1 MQAKRWQEI
10 DRLFDA
16 VLEREPSERVSFLA
30 DACAGDDDLRRE
42 VESLLAAHER
52 ADKFIEVPAMEMAAK
67 AAAASG
73 DTFSALGREIGP
85 YRVLSPLGMGGMGEV
100 YLAEDTRLGRR
111 VALKL
116 LPSEFTHDAE
126 RIRRFE
132 REARAASAL
141 NHPNIVTIYEIGQ
154 IDGAYFIATELVE
167 GQTLRDFMPPKR
179 AVMKDTLNV
188 IAQVAEALSAAHAA
202 GIVHRDVKPE
212 NIMVRPDGY
221 AKVLDFGLAKLTEL
235 RIADHRMRSE
245 ETEELMQSSESNPQ
259 VAITNPQLTET
270 GAVMG
275 TVAYMSP
282 EQALGQE
289 VDHRT
294 DIFSLGI
301 VLYEMTAGVHPFKGP
316 TAAATFDALLNRDPP
331 TPISSNPDISPELE
345 RIIGRALE
353 KDRELRYQTAS
364 DLRAELKRW
373 QRTRDSSP
381 TTSTRIHSRTN
392 GVARTT
398 GRAPLFK
405 TAFALVALLVV
416 AAVIF
421 VAWRRWPRHQPI
433 ARLGN
438 LSFSQLTDQPGTEF
452 FPSLSPDGKSV
463 VYASKASGNW
473 DLYVQRV
480 GGKNPRNLTA
490 DSTDDDT
497 QPAFSPDGERIA
509 FRSERERGGI
519 FVMGATGESVKRLTD
534 FCYHPA
540 WSPNGKEIACS
551 THNIEDPNDRPLER
565 SDIWI
570 VNAATGE
577 KRQLTG
583 ESIGDAAQPQWSPTG
598 ARIAYW
604 SKRKGGQRDLWTIPA
619 AGGTPVAVTDD
630 AAFDW
635 NPVWSPDGKYLYFAS
650 DRGGQMNLW
659 RVAIEEKTGIVT
671 GSPEAITTPSPYAE
685 HLSFSRD
692 GRRAVYVSEVSSKN
706 ILKANFNPDTAAVTG
721 EPIAITRGFKHTAQ
735 PNLSPDG
742 EWFVYSTQDEQQ
754 EDIFIID
761 KDGASPPRQL
771 TDDHFKDRHPRWS
784 PDGKRIVFYSDRS
797 GRYEAWTINR
807 DGSGLKQMTF
817 TTGLTV
823 IYSFWSPDGAR
834 LLYNLQEG
842 SCWIIEDGKPWGEQ
856 MPQRLPDPP
865 DPADAFRAFSWSP
878 DGRKLGGW
886 INSPIEHAGIMVY
899 TFETNNFERIT
910 DFGSRPIWLR
920 DNRRLLFRDAGKLFL
935 VNSETKKVQEI
946 SLHSPNPVIEYGL
959 TADDRTLYYTLLS
972 TEADVWV
979 VNLE

>member
-16 VLEREPSERVSFLA
+16 VLEREPSERASFLA
-30 DACAGDDDLRRE
+30 DSCAGDDELRRE
-42 VESLLAAHER
+42 VESLLAAYDR
-52 ADKFIEVPAMEMAAK
+52 ADKFIEAPAMEVAAK
-67 AAAASG
+67 AAATGG
-73 DTFSALGREIGP
+73 DDLSALGRTIGP
-85 YRVLSPLGMGGMGEV
+85 YRILSLLGVGGMGEV
-100 YLAEDTRLGRR
+100 YLAEDARLGRR

-154 IDGAYFIATELVE
+154 IDGVYFIATELVE
-167 GQTLRDFMPPKR
+167 GQTLRGFITRTRTQLKET
-179 AVMKDTLNV
+179 VNV

-235 RIADHRMRSE
+235 RIEDFGNE
-245 ETEELMQSSESNPQ
+245 KNETLMPHSNPQ
-259 VAITNPQLTET
+259 PAITNPQLTDT
-270 GAVMG
+270 GAVLG
-275 TVAYMSP
+275 TAAYMSP

-301 VLYEMTAGVHPFKGP
+301 VLYEMTAGMHPFRGP
-316 TAAATFDALLNRDPP
+316 TAAATYDALLNRDPSAP
-331 TPISSNPDISPELE
+331 VNSNPEMSPELE

-373 QRTRDSSP
+373 QRTEGSSP
-381 TTSTRIHSRTN
+381 ATSASTRGATRRKPHDKRIGSVVKV
-392 GVARTT
+392 GLGLA
-398 GRAPLFK
+398 
-405 TAFALVALLVV
+405 ALLVV
-416 AAVIF
+416 
-421 VAWRRWPRHQPI
+421 VALVYVAFRRLLPREISAPI
-433 ARLGN
+433 GN
-438 LSFSQLTDQPGTEF
+438 LSFAQLTDQPGTEL

-463 VYASKASGNW
+463 VYTSKASGNW
-473 DLYVQRV
+473 DLYLQRV
-480 GGKNPRNLTA
+480 GGKNPLNLTVDSRA
-490 DSTDDDT
+490 DET

-519 FVMGATGESVKRLTD
+519 FIMGATGESVKRLTD
-534 FCYHPA
+534 LGYHPS
-540 WSPNGKEIACS
+540 WSPDGRDVAFS
-551 THNIEDPNDRPLER
+551 THNIEDPNDRTLER

-583 ESIGDAAQPQWSPTG
+583 ETIGDAAQPQWSPTG
-598 ARIAYW
+598 VRIAYW
-604 SKRKGGQRDLWTIPA
+604 SRRKGGQRDLWTIPA

-635 NPVWSPDGKYLYFAS
+635 NPVWAPDGKHLYFAS

-659 RVAIEEKTGIVT
+659 RVAIEEKTGIVK
-671 GSPEAITTPSPYAE
+671 GSPESLTTPSPYAQ

-692 GRRAVYVSEVSSKN
+692 GRRAVYVSQVSSKN
-706 ILKANFNPDTAAVTG
+706 ILKANFNPDTATLTGVPVAV
-721 EPIAITRGFKHTAQ
+721 TRGFKHTAQ

-742 EWFVYSTQDEQQ
+742 EWFVYSTQGEKQ
-754 EDIFIID
+754 EDLFIID
-761 KDGASPPRQL
+761 KDGAGTPRQL

-784 PDGKRIVFYSDRS
+784 PDGKRIVFYSDR
-797 GRYEAWTINR
+797 GGTYEAWTINR
-807 DGSGLKQMTF
+807 DGSGLQQMTF
-817 TTGLTV
+817 NSGLTV
-823 IYSFWSPDGAR
+823 IYTFWSPDGSR
-834 LLYNLQEG
+834 LAYNLRDE
-842 SCWIIEDGKPWGEQ
+842 SCWIIEVGKPWAEQ
-856 MPQRLPDPP
+856 KPQRVPNPP
-865 DPADAFRAFSWSP
+865 DQSDVFRAFSWSP

-886 INSPIEHAGIMVY
+886 INSPVEHEGIFIY
-899 TFETNNFERIT
+899 TFETNSFERIT
-910 DFGSRPIWLR
+910 DFGARPIWLH
-920 DNRRLLFRDAGKLFL
+920 DSRRLLFRDAGKLFL
-935 VNSETKKVQEI
+935 VNSDTKKVQEI
-946 SLHSPNPVIEYGL
+946 SVQSPQPVVEYGL
-959 TADDRTLYYTLLS
+959 TNDSRTLYYTLLA
-972 TEADVWV
+972 TEADIWMLS
-979 VNLE
+979 LE

>member
-1 MQAKRWQEI
+1 MQAKRWPEI
-10 DRLFDA
+10 ERLFDA
-16 VLEREPSERVSFLA
+16 LLDREPAERASFLA
-30 DACAGDDDLRRE
+30 EACVGDEELRRE

-52 ADKFIEVPAMEMAAK
+52 AQGFIETPAIEVAAK
-67 AAAASG
+67 AAAAG
-73 DTFSALGREIGP
+73 GYDFSALGRKMGP
-85 YRVLSPLGMGGMGEV
+85 YRVLSLLGAGGMGEV

-116 LPSEFTHDAE
+116 LPSEFTHDTD

-141 NHPNIVTIYEIGQ
+141 NHPNIVTIYEIDQ
-154 IDGAYFIATELVE
+154 IDGSYFIATELVE
-167 GQTLRDFMPPKR
+167 GQTLRSLMRSARGP
-179 AVMKDTLNV
+179 MKETVNV

-212 NIMVRPDGY
+212 NIMLRPDGY
-221 AKVLDFGLAKLTEL
+221 VKVLDFGLAKLTEPPS
-235 RIADHRMRSE
+235 AHDNSDKKTVTQH
-245 ETEELMQSSESNPQ
+245 TD
-259 VAITNPQLTET
+259 T

-289 VDHRT
+289 VDRRT

-301 VLYEMTAGVHPFKGP
+301 VLYEMTAGAHPFRGP
-316 TAAATFDALLNRDPP
+316 TAAATFDALLNREPP
-331 TPISSNPDISPELE
+331 APVISNPEISPELE
-345 RIIGRALE
+345 RIISRALE

-373 QRTRDSSP
+373 QRTVDSSP
-381 TTSTRIHSRTN
+381 TTSSRISARPSGVSPATRR
-392 GVARTT
+392 ARIVKA
-398 GRAPLFK
+398 GI
-405 TAFALVALLVV
+405 ALVALI
-416 AAVIF
+416 VISALAL
-421 VAWRRWPRHQPI
+421 VAWRRWPRQETTTPV
-433 ARLGN
+433 RN
-438 LSFSQLTDQPGTEF
+438 LSFTQLTDQPGTEL

-480 GGKNPRNLTA
+480 GGNNPRNLTA
-490 DSTDDDT
+490 ESTADDT

-519 FVMGATGESVKRLTD
+519 FLMGATGESVKRLTD
-534 FCYHPA
+534 FCYHPT
-540 WSPNGKEIACS
+540 WSPDGREIACS
-551 THNIEDPNDRPLER
+551 THNIQDPNDRPLER

-570 VNAATGE
+570 VNTATGQ

-583 ESIGDAAQPQWSPTG
+583 ESIGDAAQPHWSPSG

-635 NPVWSPDGKYLYFAS
+635 NPVWSPDGRYLYFAS

-659 RVAIEEKTGIVT
+659 RVAIEEKTGIVA
-671 GSPEAITTPSPYAE
+671 GSPESITTPSPYAK

-692 GRRAVYVSEVSSKN
+692 GRRAVYVSEVSSKS
-706 ILKANFNPDTAAVTG
+706 ILKADFNPETAALTRQPVAVTQ
-721 EPIAITRGFKHTAQ
+721 GFKHTAQ

-742 EWFVYSTQDEQQ
+742 EWFVYSTQGEQQ
-754 EDIFIID
+754 EDLFVID
-761 KDGASPPRQL
+761 KDGRGPPRQL

-797 GRYEAWTINR
+797 GGYEAWTINS
-807 DGSGLKQMTF
+807 DGSGLQQMTF
-817 TTGLTV
+817 TNGLTV

-834 LLYNLQEG
+834 FIYNLQEG
-842 SCWIIEDGKPWGEQ
+842 SCWIIEAGKPWGEQ
-856 MPQRLPDPP
+856 TPQRVPDPP
-865 DPADAFRAFSWSP
+865 NETGTFRAFSWSP
-878 DGRKLGGW
+878 DGRKLAGW
-886 INSPIEHAGIMVY
+886 MNAPDEHDGILIY

-910 DFGSRPIWLR
+910 EFGLRPIWLR
-920 DNRRLLFRDAGKLFL
+920 DSRRLLFRDAGKLFL

-959 TADDRTLYYTLLS
+959 TADNRTLYYTLLS
-972 TEADVWV
+972 TEADIWLVD
-979 VNLE
+979 LE

>member
-1 MQAKRWQEI
+1 MQARRWQEI

-16 VLEREPSERVSFLA
+16 VLDREPAERASFLA
-30 DACAGDDDLRRE
+30 EACAGDDELRRE
-42 VESLLAAHER
+42 VEALLAAHVR
-52 ADKFIEVPAMEMAAK
+52 ADKFIEAPAMEMAVK
-67 AAAASG
+67 AAASG
-73 DTFSALGREIGP
+73 YAFSVLGREIGP
-85 YRVLSPLGMGGMGEV
+85 YRVLSPLGFGGMGEV
-100 YLAEDTRLGRR
+100 YLAEDERLGRR

-116 LPSEFTHDAE
+116 LPPEFTHKAE

-132 REARAASAL
+132 HEARAASAL
-141 NHPNIVTIYEIGQ
+141 NHPNIVTIYEVGQ
-154 IDGAYFIATELVE
+154 SDGTYFIATELVE
-167 GQTLRDFMPPKR
+167 GQTLRDLMSPAR
-179 AVMKDTLNV
+179 TEMKVKLNV
-188 IAQVAEALSAAHAA
+188 IAQVADALSAAHAA
-202 GIVHRDVKPE
+202 GIIHRDVKPE
-212 NIMVRPDGY
+212 NIMLRPDGY
-221 AKVLDFGLAKLTEL
+221 VKVLDFGLAKLSQPDLVHDPADKTTEIL
-235 RIADHRMRSE
+235 H
-245 ETEELMQSSESNPQ
+245 
-259 VAITNPQLTET
+259 TET

-275 TVAYMSP
+275 TAAYMSP

-294 DIFSLGI
+294 DIFSLGV
-301 VLYEMTAGVHPFKGP
+301 VLYEMTSGKHPFRGP
-316 TAAATFDALLNRDPP
+316 TAAATFDALLNREPP
-331 TPISSNPDISPELE
+331 APIDSNPDISPELE
-345 RIIGRALE
+345 RIIIRALE

-373 QRTRDSSP
+373 QRTLDSSP
-381 TTSTRIHSRTN
+381 TASTLAHLR
-392 GVARTT
+392 T
-398 GRAPLFK
+398 GRGSHP
-405 TAFALVALLVV
+405 TRRAFVLRAGLALAALLFV
-416 AAVIF
+416 AALIF
-421 VAWRRWPRHQPI
+421 VALRRSPPQKITTPP
-433 ARLGN
+433 LKN
-438 LSFSQLTDQPGTEF
+438 LSFAQLTDQPGAEL

-463 VYASKASGNW
+463 VYASKATGNW

-490 DSTDDDT
+490 DSTADDT

-509 FRSERERGGI
+509 FRSERERGGL

-534 FCYHPA
+534 FGYHPA
-540 WSPNGKEIACS
+540 WSPDGRDVAYC
-551 THNIEDPNDRPLER
+551 THNIEDPNDRSLER

-583 ESIGDAAQPQWSPTG
+583 ESVGDAAQPQWSPMG

-619 AGGTPVAVTDD
+619 AGGTPIAVTDD

-671 GSPEAITTPSPYAE
+671 GPPESLTTPSPYAE

-692 GRRAVYVSEVSSKN
+692 GRRAVYVSQVSSKN
-706 ILKANFNPDTAAVTG
+706 ILKAVFNPDQAVIG
-721 EPIAITRGFKHTAQ
+721 EPVAITQGFKHTAQ

-742 EWFVYSTQDEQQ
+742 EWFVYSTQGEQQ
-754 EDIFIID
+754 EDLFIID
-761 KDGASPPRQL
+761 KDGAGPPRQL

-784 PDGKRIVFYSDRS
+784 PDGKRIIFYSDRS

-834 LLYNLQEG
+834 LIYNLQEG
-842 SCWIIEDGKPWGEQ
+842 SCWIIEDAKPWGEQ
-856 MPQRLPDPP
+856 TPQRLPDPP
-865 DPADAFRAFSWSP
+865 DHSDAFRAFSWSP

-886 INSPIEHAGIMVY
+886 INSPIEHAGIMTY
-899 TFETNNFERIT
+899 TFETNSFERIT
-910 DFGSRPIWLR
+910 DFGSRPIWLH
-920 DNRRLLFRDAGKLFL
+920 DSRRLLFRDGGKLFL
-935 VNSETKKVQEI
+935 VNSETKKIQEI
-946 SLHSPNPVIEYGL
+946 PVHSPNPIIEYGL
-959 TADDRTLYYTLLS
+959 TGDSRTLYYTLLS
-972 TEADVWV
+972 TEADIWMI
-979 VNLE
+979 NLE

>member
-16 VLEREPSERVSFLA
+16 VLERDPAERAAFLA
-30 DACAGDDDLRRE
+30 GSSAGDDELRRE
-42 VESLLAAHER
+42 VESLLAAYER
-52 ADKFIEVPAMEMAAK
+52 AAKFIEVPAVEVAAK
-67 AAAASG
+67 AATAG
-73 DTFSALGREIGP
+73 ENHPSALGQTIGP
-85 YRVLSPLGMGGMGEV
+85 YRVLSLLGAGGMGKV

-116 LPSEFTHDAE
+116 LPGEFTHDSE

-141 NHPNIVTIYEIGQ
+141 NHPNIVTIYETGQ

-167 GQTLRDFMPPKR
+167 GQTLREFIPRTR
-179 AVMKDTLNV
+179 AQLKDAVNV

-235 RIADHRMRSE
+235 EIEDFGVRNE
-245 ETEELMQSSESNPQ
+245 GLMQPAQSHPQ
-259 VAITNPQLTET
+259 AAITNPQLTGT
-270 GAVMG
+270 GAVLG

-294 DIFSLGI
+294 DIFSLGV
-301 VLYEMTAGVHPFKGP
+301 VLYEMAVGSHPFKGP
-316 TAAATFDALLNRDPP
+316 TAAATFNALLNREPP
-331 TPISSNPDISPELE
+331 APINSKREMSPELE
-345 RIIGRALE
+345 RIIARALE

-364 DLRAELKRW
+364 DLRSELKRW
-373 QRTRDSSP
+373 QRQVDSAPVSASSSY
-381 TTSTRIHSRTN
+381 TSRSGKPHGKRLGSSVKV
-392 GVARTT
+392 GLGLA
-398 GRAPLFK
+398 
-405 TAFALVALLVV
+405 ALLGI
-416 AAVIF
+416 AALIYFAV
-421 VAWRRWPRHQPI
+421 RRLPAREIAAPI
-433 ARLGN
+433 RN
-438 LSFSQLTDQPGTEF
+438 LSFAQITDQAGAEL

-463 VYASKASGNW
+463 VYASKASGNR
-473 DLYVQRV
+473 DLYLQRV
-480 GGKNPRNLTA
+480 GGKNPLNLTA
-490 DSTDDDT
+490 DSTADET
-497 QPAFSPDGERIA
+497 QPAFSLDGERIA
-509 FRSERERGGI
+509 FRSERDRGGI

-534 FCYHPA
+534 FGYHPS
-540 WSPNGKEIACS
+540 WSPDGRFIACS
-551 THNIEDPNDRPLER
+551 THNIEDPNDRTLER

-570 VNAATGE
+570 VNVATGE

-583 ESIGDAAQPQWSPTG
+583 ETIGDAAQPQWSPTG

-604 SKRKGGQRDLWTIPA
+604 GRQKGGQRDLWTIA
-619 AGGTPVAVTDD
+619 ATGGTPIAVTDD

-635 NPVWSPDGKYLYFAS
+635 NPVWSPEGKHLYFAS

-659 RVAIEEKTGIVT
+659 RVAIEEKTGVVT
-671 GSPEAITTPSPYAE
+671 GSPESLTTPSPYAQ

-692 GRRAVYVSEVSSKN
+692 GRRAVYVSQVSSKN
-706 ILKANFNPDTAAVTG
+706 ILKADFNPETAAVTG
-721 EPIAITRGFKHTAQ
+721 RPVAITQGFKHTAQ

-742 EWFVYSTQDEQQ
+742 EWFVYSSQGEKQ
-754 EDIFIID
+754 EDLFIID
-761 KDGASPPRQL
+761 KQGAGAPRQL

-807 DGSGLKQMTF
+807 DGSGLQQVTF

-823 IYSFWSPDGAR
+823 IYSFWSPDGSR
-834 LLYNLQEG
+834 LAYNLRDE
-842 SCWIIEDGKPWGEQ
+842 SCWIMDVGKPWSEQ
-856 MPQRLPDPP
+856 TPQRVPNPP
-865 DPADAFRAFSWSP
+865 DGSGVFRAFSWSP

-886 INSPIEHAGIMVY
+886 INSPIEHEGILIY
-899 TFETNNFERIT
+899 TFETNSFERVT
-910 DFGSRPIWLR
+910 DFGARPIWLH
-920 DNRRLLFRDAGKLFL
+920 DSRRLIFRDAGKLFL
-935 VNSETKKVQEI
+935 VNSDTKKTQEI
-946 SLHSPNPVIEYGL
+946 SLHSPQPVVEYGL
-959 TADDRTLYYTLLS
+959 TSDSRTLYYTLLS
-972 TEADVWV
+972 TEADVWM

>member
-10 DRLFDA
+10 DRLLDA
-16 VLEREPSERVSFLA
+16 VLEREPPERASFLA
-30 DACAGDDDLRRE
+30 DACAGDEELRRE
-42 VESLLAAHER
+42 VESLLTAHDR
-52 ADKFIEVPAMEMAAK
+52 AEKFIESPAMEVAAK
-67 AAAASG
+67 AAAAQG
-73 DTFSALGREIGP
+73 KHFSALGRRMGP
-85 YRVLSPLGMGGMGEV
+85 YRVLSLLGAGGMGEV

-116 LPSEFTHDAE
+116 LPSEFTHDPE

-141 NHPNIVTIYEIGQ
+141 NHPNIVTIYEVGQ
-154 IDGAYFIATELVE
+154 SEGTYFIATELVE
-167 GQTLRDFMPPKR
+167 GQTLRDFMPR
-179 AVMKDTLNV
+179 ARAQMKEALNV
-188 IAQVAEALSAAHAA
+188 IAQVADALSAAHAA

-212 NIMVRPDGY
+212 NIMLRPDGY
-221 AKVLDFGLAKLTEL
+221 VKVLDFGLAKLAEPPGDQDTSDNKTKKE
-235 RIADHRMRSE
+235 H
-245 ETEELMQSSESNPQ
+245 TH
-259 VAITNPQLTET
+259 T
-270 GAVMG
+270 GAVLG

-282 EQALGQE
+282 EQALGLE

-294 DIFSLGI
+294 DIFSIGV
-301 VLYEMTAGVHPFKGP
+301 VLYEMTAGAHPFKGSTP
-316 TAAATFDALLNRDPP
+316 AATFDALLNREPP
-331 TPISSNPDISPELE
+331 APVISNPEMSPELE

-373 QRTRDSSP
+373 ERKRDSSP
-381 TTSTRIHSRTN
+381 TTSKQIHERPSGAPRTN
-392 GVARTT
+392 RQAWFAKAGLALSVLLIIA
-398 GRAPLFK
+398 AL
-405 TAFALVALLVV
+405 AFVAL
-416 AAVIF
+416 
-421 VAWRRWPRHQPI
+421 RRWPRQGTGEPV
-433 ARLGN
+433 RN
-438 LSFSQLTDQPGTEF
+438 LSFAQLTDQAGTEL

-463 VYASKASGNW
+463 VYAGKASGNW
-473 DLYVQRV
+473 DLYLQRV
-480 GGKNPRNLTA
+480 GGKNPRNLTS
-490 DSTDDDT
+490 DSAADDT

-534 FCYHPA
+534 FGYHPA
-540 WSPNGKEIACS
+540 WSPDAREVAFS
-551 THNIEDPNDRPLER
+551 THNIEDPNDRSLER

-577 KRQLTG
+577 KRQVTG
-583 ESIGDAAQPQWSPTG
+583 ETIGDAAQPQWSPTG
-598 ARIAYW
+598 ARLAYW

-619 AGGTPVAVTDD
+619 AGGTPVPVTDD

-635 NPVWSPDGKYLYFAS
+635 NPVWSPDGKHLYFAS

-659 RVAIEEKTGIVT
+659 RVAIEEKTGIVK
-671 GSPEAITTPSPYAE
+671 GPPEPLTTPSPYAQ

-692 GRRAVYVSEVSSKN
+692 GRRAAYVSQVSSKN
-706 ILKANFNPDTAAVTG
+706 ILKAEFNPDTALLTGRPIAVT
-721 EPIAITRGFKHTAQ
+721 EGFKHTAQ

-742 EWFVYSTQDEQQ
+742 EWFVYSTQGEQQ
-754 EDIFIID
+754 EDLFIID
-761 KDGASPPRQL
+761 KDGAGPARQL

-797 GRYEAWTINR
+797 GRYEAWTINS
-807 DGSGLKQMTF
+807 DGSSLRQMTF

-842 SCWIIEDGKPWGEQ
+842 SSWIIESGRPWGEQ
-856 MPQRLPDPP
+856 TPQRVPDPP
-865 DPADAFRAFSWSP
+865 DPADVFRAFSWSP

-886 INSPIEHAGIMVY
+886 INTPIEHEGIFIY
-899 TFETNNFERIT
+899 TFETNKFERLT
-910 DFGSRPIWLR
+910 DFGSRPIWLH
-920 DNRRLLFRDAGKLFL
+920 DNRRLLFRNDGKLFL

-946 SLHSPNPVIEYGL
+946 KLDSPKPVIEYGL
-959 TADDRTLYYTLLS
+959 TGDSHTLYYTLLS
-972 TEADVWV
+972 TEADIWV
-979 VNLE
+979 INLE

>member
-10 DRLFDA
+10 DRLFDE
-16 VLEREPSERVSFLA
+16 VLEREPSERASFLA
-30 DACAGDDDLRRE
+30 DACVGDEELRRE
-42 VESLLAAHER
+42 VESLLAAHYR
-52 ADKFIEVPAMEMAAK
+52 AEKFIEAPAIEVAAK
-67 AAAASG
+67 AAAAQG
-73 DTFSALGREIGP
+73 IDFSARGRKIGP
-85 YRVLSPLGMGGMGEV
+85 YRVLSLLGAGGMGEV
-100 YLAEDTRLGRR
+100 YLAEDTRLGRC

-116 LPSEFTHDAE
+116 LPADFTYDAE

-154 IDGAYFIATELVE
+154 SDGAYFIATELVE
-167 GQTLRDFMPPKR
+167 GQTLRDFMPLAR
-179 AVMKDTLNV
+179 AQMKEALNV
-188 IAQVAEALSAAHAA
+188 IAQVADALSAAHAA

-212 NIMVRPDGY
+212 NIMLRPDGY
-221 AKVLDFGLAKLTEL
+221 VKVLDFGLATLIEPLPAHDASHKRTEAE
-235 RIADHRMRSE
+235 RTD
-245 ETEELMQSSESNPQ
+245 
-259 VAITNPQLTET
+259 T

-282 EQALGQE
+282 EQALGRE
-289 VDHRT
+289 VDQRT
-294 DIFSLGI
+294 DIFSLGV
-301 VLYEMTAGVHPFKGP
+301 VLYEMFAGAHPFRGP
-316 TAAATFDALLNRDPP
+316 TAAATFDALLNREPP
-331 TPISSNPDISPELE
+331 APVISNPDMSPELE
-345 RIIGRALE
+345 RIIARALE

-373 QRTRDSSP
+373 QRTLDSSP
-381 TTSTRIHSRTN
+381 TSSTPSRSRTSRL
-392 GVARTT
+392 GHETRL
-398 GRAPLFK
+398 GRVMKP
-405 TAFALVALLVV
+405 ALALGALLVI
-416 AAVIF
+416 AALGF
-421 VAWRRWPRHQPI
+421 VAVRRLRPQVNTVPLR
-433 ARLGN
+433 N
-438 LSFSQLTDQPGTEF
+438 LTFAQLTDQPGTEL

-473 DLYVQRV
+473 DLYLQRV
-480 GGKNPRNLTA
+480 GGKNPVNLTA
-490 DSTDDDT
+490 DSTADET

-534 FCYHPA
+534 FGYHPA
-540 WSPNGKEIACS
+540 WSPDGREVAFA
-551 THNIEDPNDRPLER
+551 THNIEDPSDRSLER

-583 ESIGDAAQPQWSPTG
+583 EAIGDAAQPQWSPTG
-598 ARIAYW
+598 ARLAYW

-619 AGGTPVAVTDD
+619 AGGTPVPVTDD

-635 NPVWSPDGKYLYFAS
+635 NPVWSPDGKQLYFAS

-671 GSPEAITTPSPYAE
+671 GPPESLTTPSPYAQ

-692 GRRAVYVSEVSSKN
+692 GRRAVYVSLVGSKS
-706 ILKANFNPDTAAVTG
+706 ILKADFNPDTAALTGQPVAVTQ
-721 EPIAITRGFKHTAQ
+721 GFKHTAQ

-742 EWFVYSTQDEQQ
+742 EWFVYSTQGEQQ
-754 EDIFIID
+754 EDLFIID
-761 KDGASPPRQL
+761 KDGAGAPRQL

-807 DGSGLKQMTF
+807 DGSGLRQMTF

-823 IYSFWSPDGAR
+823 IYTFWSPDGAR
-834 LLYNLQEG
+834 LIYNLQEG
-842 SCWIIEDGKPWGEQ
+842 SCWIIEAGKPWGEQ
-856 MPQRLPDPP
+856 TPQRVPNPP
-865 DPADAFRAFSWSP
+865 DPSDVFRAFSWSP

-886 INSPIEHAGIMVY
+886 INSPIEHEGILIY
-899 TFETNNFERIT
+899 TFETNNFERLT
-910 DFGSRPIWLR
+910 DFGARPIWLH
-920 DNRRLLFRDAGKLFL
+920 DSRRLLFRDAGKLFL
-935 VNSETKKVQEI
+935 VNSETKKIQEI
-946 SLHSPNPVIEYGL
+946 SLHSPQPVIEYGL
-959 TADDRTLYYTLLS
+959 TSDNRTLYYTLLS
-972 TEADVWV
+972 TEADIWLL
-979 VNLE
+979 NLE